1 MYQVSVAPPIPNA
14 QVAVL
19 TLLMVAVV
27 ILAGDQISKRLA
39 IRSVRKRAA
48 FPDWSGPRIRLIRN
62 PNLGLGIV
70 RRPSVLMVIWGASLV
85 SIVFLVYRFSFLQ
98 GPVAVVAL
106 GAAIGGATGN
116 LVDIMRRG
124 AVVDF
129 IDLRVWPVFN
139 LADAAIV
146 AGLLAAAV
154 SIAFVA

>member
-1 MYQVSVAPPIPNA
+1 
-14 QVAVL
+14 
-19 TLLMVAVV
+19 
-27 ILAGDQISKRLA
+27 
-39 IRSVRKRAA
+39 
-48 FPDWSGPRIRLIRN
+48 
-62 PNLGLGIV
+62 
-70 RRPSVLMVIWGASLV
+70 LV
-85 SIVFLVYRFSFLQ
+85 SIVVLVYRFSFLQ

-116 LVDIMRRG
+116 LVDVMRRG

-129 IDLRVWPVFN
+129 IDVRVWPVFN